1 MTSPVRTWLR
11 VEGLAVLLLALLLY
25 RQQGGGWVLFA
36 VLLFVPDLSMAGY
49 LAGARLGAAA
59 YNAVHTYTGPL
70 ALGMLSV
77 VAASSLGVSVALIWA
92 AHIGLDRFLGYGL
105 KLPSGFRQTHLG
117 EIGGGA
123 PAPAPPSRKRR
134 A

>member
-1 MTSPVRTWLR
+1 MTSPVRPWLR
-11 VEGLAVLLLALLLY
+11 LEGLAVLLLALLLY
-25 RQQGGGWVLFA
+25 REQGGGWVLFA

-49 LAGARLGAAA
+49 LAGARMGAVT
-59 YNAVHTYTGPL
+59 YNLAHTYAVPVVF
-70 ALGMLSV
+70 GMLSI
-77 VAASSLGVSVALIWA
+77 VAASPLGVRVALVWA

-117 EIGGGA
+117 EIGGASEPVAVSG
-123 PAPAPPSRKRR
+123 KRR

>member
-25 RQQGGGWVLFA
+25 RAHGGGWVLFA

-49 LAGARLGAAA
+49 LAGARVGAVA
-59 YNAVHTYTGPL
+59 YNVVHTYTGPL
-70 ALGMLSV
+70 LLGTISV
-77 VAASSLGVSVALIWA
+77 VAASGLGTSIALIWG
-92 AHIGLDRFLGYGL
+92 AHVGLDRLLGYGL

-117 EIGGGA
+117 EIGGG
-123 PAPAPPSRKRR
+123 PPEAAASSRRR
-134 A
+134 HA